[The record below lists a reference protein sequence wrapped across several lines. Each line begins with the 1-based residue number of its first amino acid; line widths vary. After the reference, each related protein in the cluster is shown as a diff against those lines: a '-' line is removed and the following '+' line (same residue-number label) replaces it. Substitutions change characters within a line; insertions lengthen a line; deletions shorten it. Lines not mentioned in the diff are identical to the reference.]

1 MEKHPAIYILASQR
15 NGTLY
20 VGVTSNLVKRVWEHK
35 NDQADGFSRRYGV
48 HMLVYY
54 EIVDTMDA
62 AITREK
68 QLKAGSRAKKLKL
81 IESLNPEWNDLS
93 KEWLDCST
101 D

>member
-1 MEKHPAIYILASQR
+1 MEKQPAIYILASQR

-54 EIVDTMDA
+54 EILDTMDA

-68 QLKAGSRAKKLKL
+68 QIKAGSRAKKLRL
-81 IESLNPEWNDLS
+81 IESMNPEWNDLYAGIV
-93 KEWLDCST
+93 
-101 D
+101 